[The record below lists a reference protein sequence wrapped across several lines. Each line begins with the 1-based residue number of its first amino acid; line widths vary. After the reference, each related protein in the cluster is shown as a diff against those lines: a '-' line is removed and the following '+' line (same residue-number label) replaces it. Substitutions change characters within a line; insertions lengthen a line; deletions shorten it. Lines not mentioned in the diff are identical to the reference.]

1 LPVAISVLQSTGWQA
16 PPKEVCSVDGNLTAS
31 ATTVLFESLPI
42 GVPLFLSIT
51 GSVKLADGKSD
62 ALISGLEGYLGGNA
76 TLHVE
81 AIRSNNINNRNM
93 PPQQRQGWNDG
104 TRRMERQ
111 YSIDR
116 HQQSHNQARNVT
128 SGSDLVIISN
138 SLSTLERKVKDAQTL
153 QCELKDEMKK
163 VLFGLKNAKSR
174 SSGDPNEYVSLEQR
188 ISKLSKS
195 SIFNNDLMQE
205 LSNTDYKK
213 NAESSN
219 NNNKYNN
226 TNSSSNSSIN
236 NNNRNS
242 NRMNDVNQNNL
253 DPFKLADGKSDAL
266 ISGLEG
272 YLGGNATLHVEAIRS
287 NNINNRNM
295 PPQQRQGWNDGT
307 RRMERQYSIDRHQQS
322 HNQARNVTSGS
333 DLVIISNSL
342 STLERKVKDAQ
353 TLQCEL
359 KDEMKKVLFGLKNAK
374 SRSSGDPNEY
384 VSLEQRISKLS
395 KSSIF
400 NNDLMQEL
408 SNTDYKKNAESSN
421 NNNKYN
427 NTNSSSNSSINNNN
441 RNSNRMNDVNQ
452 NNLDPYK
459 LDRKMSVQSRQRIMK
474 LDDINNRVGVC
485 KSEFNGLMDTLR
497 ISNNHTDKMKIKDA
511 LSQLYGNLEKLQFVE
526 IDSVVVGDLQS
537 GQKEAR
543 EVRKRLT
550 KQVTNLLNE
559 VKDAVKQLQA

>member
-1 LPVAISVLQSTGWQA
+1 MTHFSADFCNLHIKVNNFKQGDNLPVAISVLQSTGWQA
-16 PPKEVCSVDGNLTAS
+16 PPKEVCSVNGNLAAS
-31 ATTVLFESLPI
+31 TTTVLFESLPI

-81 AIRSNNINNRNM
+81 AIRSNNINNGNM

-116 HQQSHNQARNVT
+116 HQQPHNQAQNV
-128 SGSDLVIISN
+128 SGGGDLVIISN
-138 SLSTLERKVKDAQTL
+138 SLSTLERKVKDAERL
-153 QCELKDEMKK
+153 QCEIKDEMEK
-163 VLFGLKNAKSR
+163 VLYGLKNAKSR
-174 SSGDPNEYVSLEQR
+174 SSGDSNEYVSLEQR

-213 NAESSN
+213 SAESSN

-226 TNSSSNSSIN
+226 NNSSSSS
-236 NNNRNS
+236 S
-242 NRMNDVNQNNL
+242 SSSSSV
-253 DPFKLADGKSDAL
+253 
-266 ISGLEG
+266 
-272 YLGGNATLHVEAIRS
+272 
-287 NNINNRNM
+287 NINNRN
-295 PPQQRQGWNDGT
+295 N
-307 RRMERQYSIDRHQQS
+307 
-322 HNQARNVTSGS
+322 
-333 DLVIISNSL
+333 
-342 STLERKVKDAQ
+342 
-353 TLQCEL
+353 
-359 KDEMKKVLFGLKNAK
+359 
-374 SRSSGDPNEY
+374 
-384 VSLEQRISKLS
+384 
-395 KSSIF
+395 
-400 NNDLMQEL
+400 
-408 SNTDYKKNAESSN
+408 
-421 NNNKYN
+421 
-427 NTNSSSNSSINNNN
+427 
-441 RNSNRMNDVNQ
+441 NRMNDVNQ

-485 KSEFNGLMDTLR
+485 QSEFNGLMDTLR